1 MGCSSGPDVVEDGL
15 MFFVDAGSKRSYPG
29 TGTTWTDM
37 VSGNGGGLNNMDAS
51 NFSNDYGGVFNFDG
65 TNETVHFG
73 NIGAM
78 PDDGCISFW
87 MYSTSVQNY
96 RNILHTS
103 YATNGNAGVRFEQ
116 YDNYGG
122 NAFGVIK
129 GNDSGTYDFL
139 QYSTDGLVNGLL
151 SENTWYNMAATW
163 SKSNNRMTG
172 YMNGFKSASISTN
185 SSRWATSFGS
195 FYIGVGYNST
205 RHFQGKISN
214 VSCYSKE
221 LTADEVRKNYLSTKE
236 RYE

>member
-1 MGCSSGPDVVEDGL
+1 MACNAGPDIIEDGL
-15 MFFVDAGSKRSYPG
+15 VLCSDAGNKKSYPG
-29 TGTTWTDM
+29 TGTTWSDLKG
-37 VSGNGGGLNNMDAS
+37 SNNGTLTNMDAS

-65 TNETVHFG
+65 ANESVNFG
-73 NIGAM
+73 NIGPM

-96 RNILHTS
+96 RNPLHTN
-103 YATNGNAGVRFEQ
+103 YGIHGNAGVRFEQ

-129 GNDSGTYDFL
+129 GNDSGSYDFL
-139 QYSTDGLVNGLL
+139 QYSTNGLVNGLL

-172 YMNGFKSASISTN
+172 YMNGFKSASISTD
-185 SSRWATSFGS
+185 SSRWATNFAS
-195 FYIGVGYNST
+195 FYVGVGFSNS
-205 RHFQGKISN
+205 RFFQGKISN

-221 LTADEVRKNYLSTKE
+221 LTDDEVRQNFEATVG
-236 RYE
+236 RYT